1 MDVIQGIANYVN
13 PMIKLTVEIP
23 CNFHDGQLPV
33 LDVKVNINVKE
44 NCRIDFEFFEKKTKN
59 PLVILANSALSFSK
73 KRTILTQEGLRRLRN
88 TKIEL
93 GVEIQRKH
101 MNRFMLKLKKSGY
114 NQKFRTEISDSI
126 LNAYQKMVEDDKNGV
141 KPLYRSADWKKE
153 ARKNAKV
160 SKKFNW

>member
-1 MDVIQGIANYVN
+1 MIDENKKLIDENRSNSQVTMDVIQGIANSVN
-13 PMIKLTVEIP
+13 PMIKLTVETP
-23 CNFHDGQLPV
+23 CNFPDGQLPV

-101 MNRFMLKLKKSGY
+101 MNRFMLKLKKSGIIKIFR
-114 NQKFRTEISDSI
+114 QKFQT
-126 LNAYQKMVEDDKNGV
+126 V
-141 KPLYRSADWKKE
+141 
-153 ARKNAKV
+153 
-160 SKKFNW
+160 F